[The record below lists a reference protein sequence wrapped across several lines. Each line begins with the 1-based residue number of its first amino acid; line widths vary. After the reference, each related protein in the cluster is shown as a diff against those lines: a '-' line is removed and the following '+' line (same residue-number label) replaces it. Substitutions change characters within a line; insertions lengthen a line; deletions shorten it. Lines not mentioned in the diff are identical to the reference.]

1 MTVDEAWVRLRTRLV
16 EVVGVSG
23 AEILM
28 DRPPGGW
35 GDLVTN
41 HTLDLRFAAWEERF
55 AASEQRFDHKLDA
68 LETRMDLRFAAVDAQ
83 FAEIISDARAGFAAV
98 DHKFD
103 LLRAEMQ
110 KQGADLRAEMYR
122 RSRSQTLVMVSTFT
136 ALAGVIVAAIRL

>member
-1 MTVDEAWVRLRTRLV
+1 MTVDESRLQLRTRLV
-16 EVVGVSG
+16 ELVGVSG

-55 AASEQRFDHKLDA
+55 DRRLDA
-68 LETRMDLRFAAVDAQ
+68 LEARMDLRFAAVDAR
-83 FAEIISDARAGFAAV
+83 FASV
-98 DHKFD
+98 DHNFD

-110 KQGADLRAEMYR
+110 VQGADLRADVQVQGADLRAEMYR
-122 RSRSQTLVMVSTFT
+122 RFRSQTLVMVSTIT

>member
-1 MTVDEAWVRLRTRLV
+1 MTVDESRLQLRTRLV
-16 EVVGVSG
+16 ELVGVSG

-41 HTLDLRFAAWEERF
+41 HTLDLRFAAFEERF

-68 LETRMDLRFAAVDAQ
+68 LEARMELRFAAVDAQ
-83 FAEIISDARAGFAAV
+83 FAEMNHNFG
-98 DHKFD
+98 
-103 LLRAEMQ
+103 LMRAEMHAQ
-110 KQGADLRAEMYR
+110 GADLHAQGADLRAEMYR
-122 RSRSQTLVMVSTFT
+122 RFRSQTLVMVSTFT